1 MGNHFQRA
9 PRVQD
14 AIAAIEDGGT
24 DEEQPPDN
32 NHGAAND
39 NVEVM
44 VGKKRKRASDSDDAY
59 SDFEKLLHTPKKK
72 RLKSTSRYIYENLFL
87 EGRESDITLSALN
100 REWKLHKLYLSQSD
114 YFSSMFNGNWRESNM
129 KHVEITIVDPNI
141 TLDSMNTTL
150 GSLYQDELS
159 VEPADATSILGMYVC
174 FFKNKTEKMFSVKD
188 HECRAKF
195 SPFIIF
201 QIFQVAYKKET

>member
-1 MGNHFQRA
+1 MNGNY
-9 PRVQD
+9 
-14 AIAAIEDGGT
+14 T
-24 DEEQPPDN
+24 N
-32 NHGAAND
+32 
-39 NVEVM
+39 
-44 VGKKRKRASDSDDAY
+44 
-59 SDFEKLLHTPKKK
+59 KKK

-150 GSLYQDELS
+150 GSLYQDEIS
-159 VEPADATSILGMYVC
+159 VEPADATSILGNKKKLVKLKHSISRKKYYSIYL
-174 FFKNKTEKMFSVKD
+174 FKN
-188 HECRAKF
+188 
-195 SPFIIF
+195 IF
-201 QIFQVAYKKET
+201 TATARLFQLDGLIDQCETILEETINIETVIKYYDAATMYASFPVQNACLKWLRVNLLSHLPEHPTKLR

>member
-14 AIAAIEDGGT
+14 AIAAIEDANGA
-24 DEEQPPDN
+24 DDDQEQPPDY
-32 NHGAAND
+32 HPGAHAGQAND

-44 VGKKRKRASDSDDAY
+44 VGKKRKRASDSDDLY
-59 SDFEKLLHTPKKK
+59 SDIEKLLHTPKKK

-159 VEPADATSILGMYVC
+159 VEPADATSILGMYV
-174 FFKNKTEKMFSVKD
+174 FTSAEQNF
-188 HECRAKF
+188 
-195 SPFIIF
+195 PLLL
-201 QIFQVAYKKET
+201 

>member
-14 AIAAIEDGGT
+14 AIAAIEDAGAA
-24 DEEQPPDN
+24 DQEQPPDN

-150 GSLYQDELS
+150 GSLYQDEIS
-159 VEPADATSILGMYVC
+159 VEPAESTSILGNVWVFG
-174 FFKNKTEKMFSVKD
+174 FFLKIYFCQRVSQRDRK
-188 HECRAKF
+188 
-195 SPFIIF
+195 I
-201 QIFQVAYKKET
+201 